1 MSYPPEYKQHEIGKI
16 LEIIKE
22 LAKPE
27 KVILFGS
34 HASDRWVEG
43 EYVKEG
49 TPYSYIRDYDFL
61 VVIKKGEGQEKE
73 YIIISHIQN
82 RTGHIKNTVS
92 PIVHDIDYINEGLRL
107 GQYFFTDIIRDGILL
122 YDTGDYQFNEPAI
135 LTREEEK
142 EKAQGYFDIWF
153 PQSKDFLDGSVYHE
167 SKNQLRVGAFSL
179 HQAAESFY
187 NTALLV
193 FTGYKPKTHHL
204 GKLRNYAKHI
214 SPELYRIFYESAPDE
229 QEYHLF
235 ELLNRG
241 YIEARHKPDYP
252 ITAEELRILID
263 KVSRMQEVVGRICRE
278 KIARMG

>member
-1 MSYPPEYKQHEIGKI
+1 MSYLPEYKQHEIGKI

-34 HASDRWVEG
+34 HASDRWVED

-73 YIIISHIQN
+73 YIIVSHIEN
-82 RTGHIKNTVS
+82 RTGYIKNSVT

-122 YDTGDYQFNEPAI
+122 YDTGNYLFDEPAI
-135 LTREEEK
+135 LTREEKK
-142 EKAQGYFDIWF
+142 EKAQGYFDTWF
-153 PQSKDFLDGSVYHE
+153 PQGRDFLDGSVYHE
-167 SKNQLRVGAFSL
+167 SKRQLRVGAFSL

-193 FTGYKPKTHHL
+193 FTGYKPKTYHL
-204 GKLRNYAKHI
+204 ERLRNYAKHI
-214 SPELYRIFYESAPDE
+214 SPELYGIFHKPALSE
-229 QEYHLF
+229 QECYLF
-235 ELLNRG
+235 DLLRRS
-241 YIEARHKPDYP
+241 YIDARYRLDYP
-252 ITAEELRILID
+252 ITVEELRILID
-263 KVSRMQEVVGRICRE
+263 KVSGMQEVVGRICRE
-278 KIARMG
+278 KIERMG